1 MKHISLQINV
11 EVPDDYEF
19 EDGYELMEYVNRWD
33 LDYQI
38 MWTKELEKGE

>member
-1 MKHISLQINV
+1 MKKISLLINV

-19 EDGYELMEYVNRWD
+19 EDGYEDGYKLMEYVNKWD

-38 MWTKELEKGE
+38 MCAKEL

>member
-1 MKHISLQINV
+1 MKKLSLLINV
-11 EVPDDYEF
+11 EVPDNYEF

-38 MWTKELEKGE
+38 MWTKEL

>member
-1 MKHISLQINV
+1 MKKISLLINV

-19 EDGYELMEYVNRWD
+19 EDGYELMEHVNRWD

-38 MWTKELEKGE
+38 MWAKEL